1 MTIKLIIPPHCE
13 VNIAEAIRKELQ
25 EFIDKVAQ
33 REAEVTSVNINSI
46 ILTFKVKDTWDVV
59 NIQFDISSGAFQQRF
74 IFWLEDMGTITAEEN
89 RSVTAE
95 ITAISRETQVNR
107 GKYAHVF
114 NDWVDEKVK
123 VQQLPIVELL
133 VDILYG
139 E

>member
-25 EFIDKVAQ
+25 EFINKVAQ
-33 REAEVTSVNINSI
+33 REAEVTAVYINSI

-74 IFWLEDMGTITAEEN
+74 IFWLEDMGLSMSAEEE

-95 ITAISRETQVNR
+95 IIAISRETLVNR
-107 GKYAHVF
+107 GKYAHIF
-114 NDWVDEKVK
+114 NDWVDRK
-123 VQQLPIVELL
+123 
-133 VDILYG
+133 
-139 E
+139 